1 MPPAEEV
8 TPEKWENLQVLF
20 DDGSYSV
27 AAGVFE
33 GSRSL
38 GVRWNGSD
46 DDAGFPNQ
54 GGNPLWH
61 VVPDFLSEPI
71 LRAILEEELSDSSVD
86 TERVEKI
93 IQEFRGW
100 KNK

>member
-1 MPPAEEV
+1 MPTAEEV
-8 TPEKWENLQVLF
+8 TPEKWENLQVLY

-27 AAGVFE
+27 VAGAFE
-33 GSRSL
+33 GGRSL

-61 VVPDFLSEPI
+61 VVPDFLSESI
-71 LRAILEEELSDSSVD
+71 LKAILEEELSGSSID
-86 TERVEKI
+86 NERVEGVIK
-93 IQEFRGW
+93 EFRKW
-100 KNK
+100 KMK